1 MEFGLGSYGFGFL
14 AGLLSTLS
22 PCVLPII
29 PILLGSATNA
39 HPRAPL
45 ALAGGL
51 ALSYAVIGTTLVW
64 AGSALGLDTSIFRGI
79 AAAILGLLGL
89 VLVSASLQQRFA
101 SATSGIGDAGN
112 NLISRMQ
119 LDGLWGQFAI
129 GLVLG
134 VVWSP
139 CVGPTLG
146 AAVVLASQGSQL
158 PQVAL
163 LMGLFGVGA
172 ALPIVVL
179 AYVSRG
185 AMLKMRGK
193 LMQAGKTGKMILGVI
208 MMALAVLILSGADKP
223 VETWL
228 VNQSPAWLTQL
239 TTRF

>member
-45 ALAGGL
+45 ALTGGL
-51 ALSYAVIGTTLVW
+51 AASYAVIGSGLAW
-64 AGSALGLDTSIFRGI
+64 AGSALDLDASLFRAIG
-79 AAAILGLLGL
+79 AGILGLLGL
-89 VLVSASLQQRFA
+89 VLMSGGLQQRFA

-112 NLISRMQ
+112 RLISRMN
-119 LDGLWGQFAI
+119 LDGLWGQCAI

-146 AAVVLASQGSQL
+146 AAVLLASQGTQL

-163 LMGLFGVGA
+163 LMGVFGVGA

-179 AYVSRG
+179 AYVGR
-185 AMLKMRGK
+185 ATMLKIRGK
-193 LMQAGKTGKMILGVI
+193 LMQAGKTGKLLLGAVMVALAAMILI
-208 MMALAVLILSGADKP
+208 GADKP
-223 VETWL
+223 VESWL
-228 VNQSPAWLTQL
+228 VTHSPPWLTQV

>member
-1 MEFGLGSYGFGFL
+1 MECAQTVGIDLPLKALVWEDSQGQVWLGYNDPAFL
-14 AGLLSTLS
+14 A
-22 PCVLPII
+22 
-29 PILLGSATNA
+29 
-39 HPRAPL
+39 
-45 ALAGGL
+45 
-51 ALSYAVIGTTLVW
+51 
-64 AGSALGLDTSIFRGI
+64 
-79 AAAILGLLGL
+79 
-89 VLVSASLQQRFA
+89 QRH
-101 SATSGIGDAGN
+101 
-112 NLISRMQ
+112 
-119 LDGLWGQFAI
+119 
-129 GLVLG
+129 G
-134 VVWSP
+134 VVQCP
-139 CVGPTLG
+139 
-146 AAVVLASQGSQL
+146 VVLASQGSQL